1 MLNKY
6 YGIKKA
12 HLVNIVKNGRCH
24 SLKVTARPSSVPCGW
39 PTNQPRHSSGATILG
54 SYQRLSKRREAGQSW
69 TSQGMYHVNC
79 LHLAC
84 ILVNVS
90 NIWFL
95 REKISWSLGCWRKT
109 NVMRLSGKDPL
120 TVLGRAEEPARTAPL
135 SAGEPQPG
143 PGSRGFQRSYSH
155 TPARQSPTSRAE
167 TEETQ
172 ITCTQTCTS

>member
-1 MLNKY
+1 MVFHHCNPSIYHLVMLNKY

-24 SLKVTARPSSVPCGW
+24 SLKVTARPSSVLCGW
-39 PTNQPRHSSGATILG
+39 PTNQPKHSSGATILG

-69 TSQGMYHVNC
+69 TGQGMYHVNC

-95 REKISWSLGCWRKT
+95 KGKDQLKSRMLKENKCNEAVRERSTYSPWKSRGTCQDSTSFCWRT
-109 NVMRLSGKDPL
+109 
-120 TVLGRAEEPARTAPL
+120 TTRT
-135 SAGEPQPG
+135 G
-143 PGSRGFQRSYSH
+143 
-155 TPARQSPTSRAE
+155 
-167 TEETQ
+167 
-172 ITCTQTCTS
+172 